1 VRTVQMTLEEDLV
14 RAVDRAA
21 RKLKTTRSAFARQA
35 LRAALARLRL
45 VDQEKRHRRGYER
58 LPVGEG
64 EFDRWEGEQAWGSE

>member
-1 VRTVQMTLEEDLV
+1 VRTVQMTLEEDRV

-21 RKLKTTRSAFARQA
+21 RNLKTTRSAFARQE

-45 VDQEKRHRRGYER
+45 ADQEGRHRRGYER

-64 EFDRWEGEQAWGSE
+64 EFDRWEGEQGLGSE